1 MSVDKDLAYDA
12 WRTRGPEPD
21 DEDEARAQWEEDN
34 GIIEILG
41 EDAVSMLLWDAY
53 TGEDIR
59 FRVDRLMDKA
69 WEKQKKD
76 WEETW

>member
-1 MSVDKDLAYDA
+1 MSDYDA

-53 TGEDIR
+53 IGEDIR
-59 FRVDRLMDKA
+59 GRVDRLMDQA

-76 WEETW
+76 WEEI